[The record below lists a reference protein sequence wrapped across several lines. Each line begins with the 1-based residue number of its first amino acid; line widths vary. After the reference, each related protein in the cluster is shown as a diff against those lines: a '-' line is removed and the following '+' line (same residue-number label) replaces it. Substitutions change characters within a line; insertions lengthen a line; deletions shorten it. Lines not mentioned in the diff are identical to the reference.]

1 MCGSAWVSVR
11 YVMNSPISFLIR
23 VVVSTLGW
31 VRGRMINDLTLESC
45 VGTFIGSS
53 VLGTRINSDDK
64 TERVVEE
71 FAGEVL
77 GSQQD

>member
-1 MCGSAWVSVR
+1 MCGSAWVGVR

-23 VVVSTLGW
+23 VVVSTLCW